1 MTQVSSKLM
10 TQVKISDLSLVNS
23 QVNLTLRMSR
33 TVTTPFCGSLPIPPP
48 ADDLDEAAADA
59 ADDWDVGDAGTDGR

>member
-1 MTQVSSKLM
+1 
-10 TQVKISDLSLVNS
+10 
-23 QVNLTLRMSR
+23 MSR

-48 ADDLDEAAADA
+48 ADDLDEAAAAA